1 MIETIE
7 KDILAR
13 LEEVGQVGL
22 ADIDPASFADIV
34 ANLLG
39 GDDDEQIVPVSR
51 FGSAI

>member
-1 MIETIE
+1 MTDVAAE
-7 KDILAR
+7 KDVLTR

-22 ADIDPASFADIV
+22 ADLDPASFADIV

-39 GDDDEQIVPVSR
+39 GDDEQIVPVSR